1 MGRKWEESGK
11 GRSYEVSENEPH
23 FPLISHKVVHH
34 IVITPGAT
42 VIAAEE
48 YRGTVCFFMD
58 PGLAMVRV

>member
-1 MGRKWEESGK
+1 MVKK
-11 GRSYEVSENEPH
+11 KPD

-42 VIAAEE
+42 VIAAEK